1 MLAIHHPWY
10 QKPPFW
16 PRWGTPHA
24 PSVQVAPWVGSI
36 VLGIVWWTK
45 QKGELVGSFNEIVLA
60 LLFSWD
66 ALGPCWTMNSC
77 FIFQVRHYELKRVAR
92 RRKFFS
98 LVLLLYRLF
107 AAVLLVW
114 VGTYFLV
121 YTVSVTELTLG
132 RIVGWLEEQGKRW
145 KFIRFGGWDAQFLIL
160 FDAATVTN
168 R

>member
-1 MLAIHHPWY
+1 
-10 QKPPFW
+10 
-16 PRWGTPHA
+16 
-24 PSVQVAPWVGSI
+24 
-36 VLGIVWWTK
+36 
-45 QKGELVGSFNEIVLA
+45 
-60 LLFSWD
+60 
-66 ALGPCWTMNSC
+66 MNSC

-132 RIVGWLEEQGKRW
+132 RIVG
-145 KFIRFGGWDAQFLIL
+145 
-160 FDAATVTN
+160 
-168 R
+168 